1 MEEKYEEEFC
11 HDRQH
16 LKSGLKM
23 CGRSEKISIQELI
36 PRYLLSKEVCVTNI
50 GKANVAAP
58 HDYVVVGAI
67 GAL

>member
-1 MEEKYEEEFC
+1 
-11 HDRQH
+11 
-16 LKSGLKM
+16 LKSGLKT

-50 GKANVAAP
+50 GKLIVTNVAAP